1 MIMQAAVAR
10 AEGLAVIWADKSE
23 MTYPWMWVM
32 DHGEDDKSVNRQTLQ
47 RNIDTF
53 SLSPD
58 LSGVQA
64 TLHDQEQQ
72 ISISWNNGEQT
83 TISCLRL
90 AQVIGKAL
98 DDNQLSQASDK
109 VLWDRESMLNEI
121 PSIEYQEIAA
131 SEQGVLNWV
140 SQIDKYGF
148 CLVTNT
154 DPSIQGTTDL
164 AERIAPA
171 QRTIFGTYWPLSTE
185 VTHHDD
191 TAYTTDYLSPHTDS
205 TYYHN
210 APGLQMFNCLD
221 YDAQGGESIIV
232 DGFAIAEKIR
242 QQRPDL
248 YEVLCQVEVPGHYK
262 EDNVHLAAQRPV
274 IKHDR
279 HGDIEQVSFNNYDR
293 SAFLLEPTKQALFY
307 EAYGEFNRHTLDQS
321 NWIKIPLRPGMA
333 LIFDNWRCLH
343 GRMGYSGKRY
353 FYGCYHDKADFQSR
367 VRTLQKKY
375 AV

>member
-1 MIMQAAVAR
+1 MIMQAAVAK

-32 DHGEDDKSVNRQTLQ
+32 DHGEDDKSVNSQTLQ
-47 RNIDTF
+47 RNVDTF
-53 SLSPD
+53 SLPPD
-58 LSGVQA
+58 LAGVKA

-72 ISISWNNGEQT
+72 IAIRWNNGEHT

-98 DDNQLSQASDK
+98 DDNQLSFATDK
-109 VLWDRESMLNEI
+109 VLWDQDSMLNEI
-121 PSIEYQEIAA
+121 PSIDYQEITA
-131 SEQGVLNWV
+131 SDQGVLNWV

-154 DPSIQGTTDL
+154 DASIQGTTDL
-164 AERIAPA
+164 AELIAPA

-185 VTHHDD
+185 ITHHDD
-191 TAYTTDYLSPHTDS
+191 TAYTTDYLAPHTDS

-210 APGLQMFNCLD
+210 APGLQMFNCLE

-248 YEVLCQVEVPGHYK
+248 YEVLCQVAVPGHYK

-279 HGDIEQVSFNNYDR
+279 HGDVEQVSFNNYDR
-293 SAFLLEPTKQALFY
+293 SAFLLDPAKQVSFY
-307 EAYGEFNRHTLDQS
+307 EAYAEFNRHTLDQE

-343 GRMGYSGKRY
+343 GRMSYSGKRY

-367 VRTLQKKY
+367 VRTLQKKC